1 MERLQNGV
9 LKNKKAVV
17 AVFFSLAVLCGLLW
31 LFVPVNYNMADYLP
45 ENAQSTKALK
55 IMDQEFS
62 ESIPNARIMVRNVSI
77 TDALKYKD
85 EIAKID
91 GVSQVLWL
99 DDTVDIKEPL
109 QTGDQET
116 IRNYYKNGNALFTV
130 SIDKGMEL
138 SATEAIRELTG
149 KKGALAGDAPDQAA
163 MQKAAVS
170 EVAKAVIILLPLIIL
185 LLVLSTS
192 SFIEPLLFLLAIGV
206 AILINMGTNIILGDI
221 SFITQSVSP
230 ILQLAVS
237 LDYAIFLLH
246 SFADNREKYDDI
258 NQAMKQ
264 AMKESL
270 STVAAS
276 AATTMFGFAALAFMK
291 FQIGADL
298 GINLLKGVVI
308 SFISV
313 MIFLPALTVLCCKLI
328 DKTHHRKLF
337 PDFKNVNKGL
347 SHLRIPAL
355 ILVILIIVPGF
366 LGQRHTPFTYGNTS
380 ETPGVM
386 NGSDTLAVN
395 QEFGQSN
402 MIAILV
408 PRESVAKEKALS
420 EKLADTRHITGVLS
434 YASAVG
440 AAIPPEYLGEEMLN
454 QFYSDHYARIILYT
468 DTKSEGDEAFAM
480 VKDVQHIISQYYDDY
495 YTAGQSVNLYDMK
508 NVVAKD
514 NILVSLIAIISIF
527 LILLL
532 TFRSAILPILLLLTI
547 EVGIWVNLSIP
558 YFTGISINFIG
569 YLVINTVQ
577 LGATVDYAI
586 LLTNNYKTRRRLLA
600 KSEALGCAIG
610 DSFKSILVSALVLS
624 LAGFTLYTTS
634 SNPIVSDLGL
644 LLGRGTL
651 FSLFLVS
658 CFLPALLNLFDK
670 AIGKHDKE
678 GFI

>member
-1 MERLQNGV
+1 MEKLQNGV
-9 LKNKKAVV
+9 LKNKKRVV
-17 AVFFSLAVLCGLLW
+17 AVFFSLAVLCAFLW

-55 IMDQEFS
+55 IMDREFS
-62 ESIPNARIMVRNVSI
+62 ESIPNARVMVRDVSI

-85 EIAKID
+85 EISKID

-99 DDTVDIKEPL
+99 DDAVDIKEPL
-109 QTGDQET
+109 QTGDKKT
-116 IRNYYKNGNALFTV
+116 IENYYKNGNALFTV

-138 SATEAIRELTG
+138 SATEAIRDLTG
-149 KKGALAGDAPDQAA
+149 KKGALADDAPDQAA

-170 EVAKAVIILLPLIIL
+170 EVVKAVIILLPLIVL

-258 NQAMKQ
+258 NLAMKQ

-313 MIFLPALTVLCCKLI
+313 MVFLPALTVLCCNLI

-347 SHLRIPAL
+347 SYLRIQAL

-380 ETPGVM
+380 ENPGVM

-395 QEFGQSN
+395 REFGQSN

-408 PRESVAKEKALS
+408 PRGSAAKEKALS
-420 EKLADTRHITGVLS
+420 EKLADTKHITGVLS

-440 AAIPPEYLGEEMLN
+440 TAIPPEYLGEEVLD

-468 DTKSEGDEAFAM
+468 DTKSEGEEAFAT
-480 VKDVQHIISQYYDDY
+480 VKDVQHIISRYYDDY

-558 YFTGISINFIG
+558 YFAGISINFIG

-586 LLTNNYKTRRRLLA
+586 LLTNNYKTRRRLLP

-634 SNPIVSDLGL
+634 TNPIVSDLGL

-658 CFLPALLNLFDK
+658 CFLPALLNLFDR